1 MSYTRDAQARATAA
15 FLYSQLTYVQS
26 AVLEQPYPNITY
38 PEVIPVDTSAPEG
51 VEGIAFQTLDWAG
64 EPAPLGDKSNDFPLV
79 SLAYG
84 NGLVKVDTYALGYE
98 YSLVELEKARTMAQ
112 LGQNS
117 AAVDLLAAKV
127 NAARR
132 GTEMFLNRLAYLGD
146 TKYGLIGSGL
156 LNYPT
161 VPVVTTGALI
171 GGTNQTLDQIL
182 AGTDPNAVA
191 ATLLALFNNAY
202 QRVYVTQTNTNFMPT
217 HILLD
222 PISYGKLAS
231 FRIPNTSDTYLSYLE
246 RVIGARGITFMPLLQ
261 LQGAGVGG
269 TNRMM
274 VYTRDEQYVKF
285 HLPMPFQM
293 QPPATANN
301 ITWQGAG
308 ITRTAGTEIRLPQAN
323 LYVDGL

>member
-1 MSYTRDAQARATAA
+1 MYTRDAQVRATSA
-15 FLYSQLTYVQS
+15 FLYSQLTQVE
-26 AVLEQPYPNITY
+26 ARVLEQPYPEITY
-38 PEVIPVDTSAPEG
+38 PRIIPVDTSAPEG
-51 VEGIAFQTLDWAG
+51 VEGIAFQTLDFAG
-64 EPAPLGDKSNDFPLV
+64 EPAPFGDKSNDFPLV

-98 YSLVELEKARTMAQ
+98 YSFIELEKARTMAQ
-112 LGQNS
+112 IGNGVG
-117 AAVDLLAAKV
+117 AIDLLAAKA

-132 GTEMFLNRLAYLGD
+132 STELFLNRLAYLGD
-146 TKYGLIGSGL
+146 TKYGLINAGL

-161 VPVVTTGALI
+161 VPVVATGALL
-171 GGTNQTLDQIL
+171 GGANQTLDQIL

-191 ATLLALFNNAY
+191 DALLRLFNNAY

-222 PISYGKLAS
+222 PISYGKLSAV
-231 FRIPNTSDTYLSYLE
+231 RIPNTGETYLTYLQ
-246 RVIGARGITFMPLLQ
+246 RVIGARGIEFVPILQ

-269 TNRMM
+269 SNRMM
-274 VYTRDEQYVKF
+274 VYTRVDDYVKF
-285 HLPMPFQM
+285 HLPMPFQL

-301 ITWQGAG
+301 LTWQAG
-308 ITRTAGTEIRLPQAN
+308 GLVRTAGTEIRIPQSQ